1 MEKAELRRQ
10 ERALMRG
17 IGICLFAFAAG
28 MGLWLYNAH
37 TGKFDHHPSPA
48 QAAQPAPLPRLA
60 AAPVTPPPLAMNQPA
75 VRRATQPGPCYV
87 HRAGSDLRDKPKPS
101 GHVLK
106 KEAKGAKLILVA
118 LQDGGWAK
126 VTDGQ
131 LTGYMRASVLG
142 ADPPA

>member
-1 MEKAELRRQ
+1 
-10 ERALMRG
+10 MRG

-37 TGKFDHHPSPA
+37 TGKFNHPAQPPAPA
-48 QAAQPAPLPRLA
+48 QAATPPELA
-60 AAPVTPPPLAMNQPA
+60 AAPVTPPPLAMNQPT

-87 HRAGSDLRDKPKPS
+87 HRGGSDLRDKPKSS

-118 LQDGGWAK
+118 IEQGGWAK
-126 VTDGQ
+126 VTDGP
-131 LTGYMRASVLG
+131 LTGWMRASVLG
-142 ADPPA
+142 ADPPS